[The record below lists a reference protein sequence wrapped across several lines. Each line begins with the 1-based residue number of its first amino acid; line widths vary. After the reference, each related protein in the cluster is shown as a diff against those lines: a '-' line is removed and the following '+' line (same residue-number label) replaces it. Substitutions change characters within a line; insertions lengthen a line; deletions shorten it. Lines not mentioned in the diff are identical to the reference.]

1 LRCSHAEEQVPE
13 SWTYADSDAIKGVKP
28 APDSMGSFWRPEV
41 LSNAYTGDRAGDLFR
56 HGLNSKG
63 KPVITEV
70 LPSLLRPDG
79 RIIADAGPQAT
90 RLLVAKAVKAA
101 HPKDGESSLVA
112 AIADL

>member
-1 LRCSHAEEQVPE
+1 
-13 SWTYADSDAIKGVKP
+13 
-28 APDSMGSFWRPEV
+28 MGSFWRPEV

-79 RIIADAGPQAT
+79 RVIADAGPQAA
-90 RLLVAKAVKAA
+90 RLLAAKSVKAA
-101 HPKDGESSLVA
+101 HPKDGKPSFVLCSSA
-112 AIADL
+112 S

>member
-1 LRCSHAEEQVPE
+1 
-13 SWTYADSDAIKGVKP
+13 
-28 APDSMGSFWRPEV
+28 MGSFWRPEV

-79 RIIADAGPQAT
+79 RVIADGGPQAA
-90 RLLVAKAVKAA
+90 RLLVAKTVKAA
-101 HPKDGESSLVA
+101 HPKDGRSLFLCARVVA
-112 AIADL
+112 DPQSR